1 VQPFQAIVTTGIA
14 VIIAVGG
21 SAAVVTF
28 VTAYGSTIF
37 STYISNFYP
46 GINIPKINDK
56 VN

>member
-21 SAAVVTF
+21 SAADVTF